1 MNTITGCSVFQ
12 IAFSRHND
20 NLLSVIEKERQRI
33 SPPAEF
39 FVDQLSDFNINE
51 PNLDYS
57 NCKDVSE
64 ALRITVITLS

>member
-51 PNLDYS
+51 PN
-57 NCKDVSE
+57 
-64 ALRITVITLS
+64 